1 MNSFVDRATRIWH
14 LWALLSASLLAAPAL
29 GADTYKIIYPFAAG
43 GAADVL
49 ARMLAYNMGTAM
61 GASFIVENIGGANG
75 NIGASKVANAVPDGK
90 TLLVTS
96 ESYTTINPLLFASG
110 MNFKPDALDPLMLIA
125 VQPMVLAVRP
135 ESGIKT
141 FEDFLRRAKAADMT
155 YSSAGVG
162 ATAHITM
169 AYFAAEVPGLKL
181 RHVPFAGGPQAI
193 NAILGGHIDTG
204 FLVAGNVLPQVRSG
218 KLVALA
224 VSSEKR
230 LPQLPN
236 VKTVAEMGYPQFVAE
251 NGVLLLVPALTPDDV
266 KQRLAAEAR
275 KAVNAP
281 EVRKFIDDNGYVLT
295 AASREAT
302 KQWLAQSTSKWF
314 DLVSKRNILNE

>member
-1 MNSFVDRATRIWH
+1 MNRFVDWAARISRVWV
-14 LWALLSASLLAAPAL
+14 LLNASLLASQAL
-29 GADTYKIIYPFAAG
+29 AADTYKIIYPFAAG
-43 GAADVL
+43 GAADLL
-49 ARMLAYNMGTAM
+49 ARMMGQNMAASM
-61 GASFIVENIGGANG
+61 GATFIVDNVGGANG
-75 NIGASKVANAVPDGK
+75 NIGASKVARAVPDGK

-96 ESYTTINPLLFASG
+96 ETYATVNPLLFSSG
-110 MNFKPDALDPLMLIA
+110 MNFKPDELDPLMLIV

-141 FEDFLRRAKAADMT
+141 FEDFLRRARAEDMT

-162 ATAHITM
+162 ANAHITM

-193 NAILGGHIDTG
+193 NAILGGHVDTG
-204 FLVAGNVLPQVRSG
+204 FLVAGNVLPQVRGG

-224 VSSEKR
+224 VSGDKR

-236 VKTVAEMGYPQFVAE
+236 VRTVSEMGYPQFVAE
-251 NGVLLLVPALTPDDV
+251 NGVLLLVPTRTPDDV

-275 KAVNAP
+275 KAVDAP
-281 EVRKFIDDNGYVLT
+281 EVRKFIDDNGYVLR
-295 AASREAT
+295 AATREET
-302 KQWLAQSTSKWF
+302 KHWLAQSTDKWS
-314 DLVSKRNILNE
+314 DLLTKRNILKE

>member
-1 MNSFVDRATRIWH
+1 MNRLVDRVARISRAVVM
-14 LWALLSASLLAAPAL
+14 LSAALLAHQAIA
-29 GADTYKIIYPFAAG
+29 ADTYKIIYPFAAG

-49 ARMLAYNMGTAM
+49 ARMIAYNMSASM
-61 GASFIVENIGGANG
+61 GSSFIVENIGGANG
-75 NIGASKVANAVPDGK
+75 NIGASKVAKSLPDGK

-96 ESYTTINPLLFASG
+96 ESYTTVNPLLFTSG
-110 MNFKPDALDPLMLIA
+110 INFKPDELDALMLIV

-141 FEDFLRRAKAADMT
+141 FEDFLHRARAADMT

-193 NAILGGHIDTG
+193 NAILGGHIDAG

-218 KLVALA
+218 RLVALA
-224 VSSEKR
+224 VSGGKR

-251 NGVLLLVPALTPDDV
+251 NGVLLLAPALTPEDV

-281 EVRKFIDDNGYVLT
+281 EVRKFIDDNGYVLS
-295 AASREAT
+295 AASREGT
-302 KQWLAQSTSKWF
+302 KHWLAQSTDKWF
-314 DLVSKRNILNE
+314 DLITKRQILKE

>member
-1 MNSFVDRATRIWH
+1 MNRLIDRAARISRVWV
-14 LWALLSASLLAAPAL
+14 LLGASLLATQTLA
-29 GADTYKIIYPFAAG
+29 ADTYKIIYPFAAG
-43 GAADVL
+43 GAADLL
-49 ARMLAYNMGTAM
+49 ARMMAHNMATSM

-75 NIGASKVANAVPDGK
+75 NIGASRVAKAVPDGK

-96 ESYTTINPLLFASG
+96 ETYTTVNPLLFASG
-110 MNFKPDALDPLMLIA
+110 MNFKPDELDPLMLMV

-141 FEDFLRRAKAADMT
+141 FEDFLRRAKAEDMT

-193 NAILGGHIDTG
+193 NAILGGHVDTG
-204 FLVAGNVLPQVRSG
+204 FLVAGNVLPQVRGG

-224 VSSEKR
+224 VSGERR
-230 LPQLPN
+230 LPQLPD
-236 VKTVAEMGYPQFVAE
+236 VRTVAEMGYPQFVAE
-251 NGVLLLVPALTPDDV
+251 NGVLLLVPARTPEDV
-266 KQRLAAEAR
+266 KQRLTAEAR
-275 KAVNAP
+275 KAVDAP
-281 EVRKFIDDNGYVLT
+281 EVHKFIADNGYVLR
-295 AASREAT
+295 AASRQET
-302 KQWLAQSTSKWF
+302 KQWLAQSTDKWV
-314 DLVSKRNILNE
+314 DLVTKRNIMKE

>member
-1 MNSFVDRATRIWH
+1 MNSFVDRATRIWQ
-14 LWALLSASLLAAPAL
+14 LWVLLSASLLAAPAL
-29 GADTYKIIYPFAAG
+29 AADTYKIIYPFAAG

-49 ARMLAYNMGTAM
+49 ARMLAHNMGTSM

-75 NIGASKVANAVPDGK
+75 NIGASKVASALPDGK

-96 ESYTTINPLLFASG
+96 ESYATINPLLFSSG
-110 MNFKPDALDPLMLIA
+110 MNFKPDALDPLMLIV

-141 FEDFLRRAKAADMT
+141 FEDFLRRAKSADMT

>member
-1 MNSFVDRATRIWH
+1 MRISRVWI
-14 LWALLSASLLAAPAL
+14 LLSASLFATQALA
-29 GADTYKIIYPFAAG
+29 ADTYKIIYPFAAG
-43 GAADVL
+43 GAADLL
-49 ARMLAYNMGTAM
+49 ARMMAQNMAASM
-61 GASFIVENIGGANG
+61 GSSFIVENIGGANG
-75 NIGASKVANAVPDGK
+75 NIGASKVAKAVPDGK

-96 ESYTTINPLLFASG
+96 ESYTTINPLLFTSG
-110 MNFKPDALDPLMLIA
+110 MNFKPDELDSLMLIV

-141 FEDFLRRAKAADMT
+141 FEDFLRRARASDMT

-193 NAILGGHIDTG
+193 NAILGGHIDSG

-224 VSSEKR
+224 VSSETR

-236 VKTVAEMGYPQFVAE
+236 VKTVAELGYPQFVAE
-251 NGVLLLVPALTPDDV
+251 NGVLLLVPALTPEDV

-275 KAVNAP
+275 KALSAP
-281 EVRKFIDDNGYVLT
+281 EVRKFTDDNGYVLS

-302 KQWLAQSTSKWF
+302 KHWLAQATDKWF
-314 DLVSKRNILNE
+314 DLVTKRNILKE